1 MTTKAKVEA
10 NRRNAQKSTGP
21 RTPSGKAIASMNA
34 LKHGLCAHTPV
45 VPGEDPAE
53 FATFAAGWVDHLQP
67 SDPHQASL
75 AEQVILAAWQLKR
88 VPLLRA
94 GLLAAEM
101 RWDAQRKEPIHPYAI
116 SAGSYVQLSRIDRH
130 QVVLE
135 RTFRQCLKELKELQ
149 TADSA
154 DCADYGEE
162 QNEATGTEVPANESV
177 DLKVPLARINDSGER
192 THDFPV

>member
-1 MTTKAKVEA
+1 MMTQAKIEA

-21 RTPSGKAIASMNA
+21 RTPSGKAIAAMNA

-67 SDPHQASL
+67 SDPHQSSL
-75 AEQVILAAWQLKR
+75 AEQVILAAWQLRR
-88 VPLLRA
+88 VPQIRA
-94 GLLAAEM
+94 GLFALQM
-101 RWDAQRKEPIHPYAI
+101 RCDSQRNEPVHPYAMNLD
-116 SAGSYVQLSRIDRH
+116 AYAQMSRIDRH
-130 QVVLE
+130 HVVLE

-154 DCADYGEE
+154 DYAEEERLEAKGPRLQEE
-162 QNEATGTEVPANESV
+162 QNEPTEREVPRLHEDAGGG
-177 DLKVPLARINDSGER
+177 I
-192 THDFPV
+192 PVMVL